1 MNDLAGLGDGPL
13 TDVLVPEVDPLTGHP
28 VLSGEDFAHF
38 DEDGLFGEDGEEQE
52 QEEKQVSNPKTGQFP
67 DRQEFF
73 VGVPKMDAVG
83 VIITSTDR
91 EEKAA
96 KKREKKAA
104 KVAKAEAKAAKAEAL
119 ASDEAKAAKKA
130 AAKKAAAKKP
140 TAKKPA
146 AKKPAAKKTTASP
159 KATGARKRA
168 AESAA
173 LEQEPAK
180 KKSKEEEPAS
190 EAEQELLG
198 FLRKG
203 FISKKEHDEA
213 LKGTVS
219 KEALE
224 AVKKELEAHQARFA
238 MIQGMF
244 E

>member
-180 KKSKEEEPAS
+180 KKSKEEEPAPG
-190 EAEQELLG
+190 AEQELLDL
-198 FLRKG
+198 LRKG
-203 FISKKEHDEA
+203 FVSKKEHDEA

-219 KEALE
+219 QEAHE
-224 AVKKELEAHQARFA
+224 AVKKELELHKRKFA
-238 MIQGMF
+238 MMKDMF